1 MFSILTLR
9 TSHQHSKP
17 SRSRNRA
24 GSYTI
29 GEHHEPGSIPGPA
42 RHGKG
47 TGPAWSQGG
56 AHHLGSS
63 NHAAAGDRLSLVVI
77 HYATRLG
84 NRPKTTGK
92 QDPLPALRRRRCIGP
107 AAGPH
112 TLTAHPACST
122 TCSNTSSLSR
132 QATPIRRV
140 GSANRQFD

>member
-29 GEHHEPGSIPGPA
+29 GEYHEPGSIAGLA

-84 NRPKTTGK
+84 NRPKTVK
-92 QDPLPALRRRRCIGP
+92 KDARIARPRRHHRILP
-107 AAGPH
+107 PH
-112 TLTAHPACST
+112 
-122 TCSNTSSLSR
+122 
-132 QATPIRRV
+132 
-140 GSANRQFD
+140 FDSPHGVS